1 MPSMGNYAISLSWPF
16 ISDVK
21 VLHRFNFVNHR
32 KTSIVLWPV
41 RREEMVM
48 VQESALESFGANSG
62 ASQTLQGGEV
72 QVQGGNPHLARLSD
86 ITRHHITHEASHA
99 QRAMTILTQCK

>member
-1 MPSMGNYAISLSWPF
+1 MGNYAISLSWPF

-21 VLHRFNFVNHR
+21 VLHRFNFNFVKHR

-72 QVQGGNPHLARLSD
+72 QVQGGNPHLARHHQTSPD
-86 ITRHHITHEASHA
+86 ITSHM
-99 QRAMTILTQCK
+99 RPHMRSVP